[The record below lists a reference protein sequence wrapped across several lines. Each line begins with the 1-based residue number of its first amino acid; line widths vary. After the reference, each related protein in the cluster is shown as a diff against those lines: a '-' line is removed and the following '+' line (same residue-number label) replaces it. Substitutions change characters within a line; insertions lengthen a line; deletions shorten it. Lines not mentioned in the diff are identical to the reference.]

1 MQWLGCS
8 DDDVK
13 KSLQSPFYFLVANI
27 VKEDDPSELLLP
39 SQDYLSGSTVSSLH
53 RLRDID
59 NTDGGFFVFGD
70 LAVKKEGKY
79 KLHFSLFEI
88 VEGTVQTRTTL
99 LSNTFTTYLPKRFP
113 GTLEATFLSRTF
125 CDQGVKMRIRKEHR
139 ITSGTSRKRKL
150 EKDSDSN
157 CDASAPKTTQE
168 CMGRRFKEIHQ
179 GRTPSL
185 DDSSCDKR
193 MHYGSWHSIPSPQ
206 QQQQHHHFSNTYSS
220 SNRSSSTRECYIGY
234 MHHTTSIQIP
244 SPPPSVSS
252 HTTMSSECFNQYCH
266 PLVSNSPPYSTIAS
280 GVLPKTPPPLLTD
293 PHRHHINNSSSSSCS
308 HSMKV
313 TLPSLH
319 DIIAGTLPNA
329 SRRLPAP
336 IPAPSSSP
344 IMNRMPN
351 HHLLSSFPSHHQ
363 HPSL

>member
-1 MQWLGCS
+1 MQSAELGRSRVTREHPECGFVNDVNVMASGRKKGTAAEDIWLRVREMDS
-8 DDDVK
+8 RINLMW
-13 KSLQSPFYFLVANI
+13 SAITYI
-27 VKEDDPSELLLP
+27 EELL
-39 SQDYLSGSTVSSLH
+39 
-53 RLRDID
+53 R
-59 NTDGGFFVFGD
+59 
-70 LAVKKEGKY
+70 EG
-79 KLHFSLFEI
+79 I
-88 VEGTVQTRTTL
+88 GT
-99 LSNTFTTYLPKRFP
+99 
-113 GTLEATFLSRTF
+113 G
-125 CDQGVKMRIRKEHR
+125 
-139 ITSGTSRKRKL
+139 
-150 EKDSDSN
+150 
-157 CDASAPKTTQE
+157 ASVTNA
-168 CMGRRFKEIHQ
+168 
-179 GRTPSL
+179 
-185 DDSSCDKR
+185 
-193 MHYGSWHSIPSPQ
+193 
-206 QQQQHHHFSNTYSS
+206 NTYSS

-336 IPAPSSSP
+336 ITAPSSSP